1 MRRMKREAI
10 YFQLYEELLVELG
23 RVRASGLSAGEELEG
38 CFRIA
43 FQFGESLAAC
53 SLATDP
59 STPLRI
65 AFYKGVKPKFWAELR
80 YCEWCYHALLFKP
93 ASSISEWKV
102 FWIRETNRSRKYIE
116 ENEDLYRY
124 YMEDRTDRDE
134 EFFGGDPIDAD
145 RYAQVIGECL
155 ALERYA
161 EYIDQSFNQFMQG

>member
-1 MRRMKREAI
+1 MESH
-10 YFQLYEELLVELG
+10 YEQLFEQMMQDL
-23 RVRASGLSAGEELEG
+23 RFVRQKGLYPEEELEC
-38 CFRIA
+38 CFQIS
-43 FQFGESLAAC
+43 FNYGEVLAGNEPPPE
-53 SLATDP
+53 ATVDDQ
-59 STPLRI
+59 I
-65 AFYKGVKPKFWAELR
+65 AFYKQIKPRFWAEIR

-102 FWIRETNRSRKYIE
+102 FWIRETNRYKKYLE

-124 YMEDRTDRDE
+124 YMEDRTGRDGE
-134 EFFGGDPIDAD
+134 LFGGDPIDAD